1 MPRVRI
7 STTVDAGQWEQSR
20 KLLKLPASKIVDRA
34 LQALLEQLEAQRD
47 LDALES
53 FPYEQD
59 PDLSWSA
66 PSQDALPYDGAIPA
80 EVLRLAA
87 KRRRSKKK

>member
-1 MPRVRI
+1 MARVRI

-20 KLLKLPASKIVDRA
+20 KLLGLPASKIVDKA
-34 LQALLEQLEAQRD
+34 LRALLEQLEAQRD
-47 LDALES
+47 LDALEK

-59 PDLSWSA
+59 PDLSWSVA
-66 PSQDALPYDGAIPA
+66 PSESLPYDGDVPA

-87 KRRRSKKK
+87 KRRRSRKK